1 MSTPPNLFH
10 VAPRALRERIL
21 TEGLRGHSVPER
33 RVNDLDRPK
42 GTYMWEDPD
51 AAEWYAK
58 TLPGESDIWQVNT
71 EGLDPQADPYYALKG
86 YTRGEVPRAWVVPDR
101 VEADRV
107 KLHHTPDP
115 NDRQLPLAP
124 LHPIKSNILDPIHEA
139 LDPRVWDKPEDPLPH
154 LRDVHHDWLIS
165 KITQTLKDAGYTG
178 WEDWLSLVFTG
189 SLTTY
194 QYSDES
200 DVDIS
205 LFVDV
210 EHFPDWDR
218 AKMIGVMVQHMDGT
232 KLPGTP
238 HPLQCF
244 VVPPNITRG
253 QLYAPG
259 LRSGYDLF
267 EDAWVNP
274 PEKDRVHDVAK
285 EMNGSYA
292 YALEVAD
299 KMERLLQFEPDKAVM
314 FWHQIHKRR
323 RRDQQLGKGDFAES
337 NIAYKM
343 LANRGIFPKLS
354 ELSGEYIAHH
364 GGLRRDSSD
373 REGRTSLLQGAGDQG
388 PGSQSRAQTLW
399 SSDPDDE
406 SRARPHNDHIR
417 SARSDFHAQPLEPRS
432 VSASAQS
439 VPPSSFPD
447 FSHSSSESIAHS
459 GPPHDEK
466 RFGNPYSSSA
476 SRRGKPSDYGI
487 DPEALKS
494 GSAGKS
500 SHNLGEGWSEL
511 SSVPAIA
518 DASGE
523 YIASEKSASKS
534 KGAIRLAD
542 TGKARVLFQKFKPTQ
557 VHPGND
563 MPFIYEPNL
572 DTVFLGPPGTYH
584 WDLLRKTPELKDQY
598 PAEAAW
604 TKAPFL
610 VNTNHMQGR
619 MTWPGKEISFYG
631 NIPPE
636 VQQRIAAGLG
646 GTITQADDWEL

>member
-1 MSTPPNLFH
+1 MST
-10 VAPRALRERIL
+10 R
-21 TEGLRGHSVPER
+21 
-33 RVNDLDRPK
+33 
-42 GTYMWEDPD
+42 
-51 AAEWYAK
+51 
-58 TLPGESDIWQVNT
+58 
-71 EGLDPQADPYYALKG
+71 QA
-86 YTRGEVPRAWVVPDR
+86 
-101 VEADRV
+101 
-107 KLHHTPDP
+107 
-115 NDRQLPLAP
+115 
-124 LHPIKSNILDPIHEA
+124 NILDPIHDT

-154 LRDVHHDWLIS
+154 LRDVHRDWLIS
-165 KITQTLKDAGYTG
+165 KITQTLKNEGYTG

-210 EHFPDWDR
+210 DHFPDWDR

-267 EDAWVNP
+267 EDTWVNP
-274 PEKDRVHDVAK
+274 PEKNRVHDVAK
-285 EMNGSYA
+285 EMNGSYV

-323 RRDQQLGKGDFAES
+323 RKDQQLGKGDFAES

-343 LANRGIFPKLS
+343 LANRGLFPS
-354 ELSGEYIAHH
+354 
-364 GGLRRDSSD
+364 
-373 REGRTSLLQGAGDQG
+373 
-388 PGSQSRAQTLW
+388 
-399 SSDPDDE
+399 
-406 SRARPHNDHIR
+406 
-417 SARSDFHAQPLEPRS
+417 
-432 VSASAQS
+432 
-439 VPPSSFPD
+439 
-447 FSHSSSESIAHS
+447 
-459 GPPHDEK
+459 
-466 RFGNPYSSSA
+466 
-476 SRRGKPSDYGI
+476 
-487 DPEALKS
+487 
-494 GSAGKS
+494 
-500 SHNLGEGWSEL
+500 
-511 SSVPAIA
+511 IA

-523 YIASEKSASKS
+523 YIASENSASKP
-534 KGAIRLAD
+534 KGAIRLA
-542 TGKARVLFQKFKPTQ
+542 KARVLFQKFKPTQ

-563 MPFIYEPNL
+563 MPLIYEPKL
-572 DTVFLGPPGTYH
+572 DTIFLGPPGTYH

-598 PAEAAW
+598 PADEAW

-610 VNTNHMQGR
+610 VNTEHMQGR

-631 NIPPE
+631 SIPSE
-636 VQQRIAAGLG
+636 LQQRIAEGLG